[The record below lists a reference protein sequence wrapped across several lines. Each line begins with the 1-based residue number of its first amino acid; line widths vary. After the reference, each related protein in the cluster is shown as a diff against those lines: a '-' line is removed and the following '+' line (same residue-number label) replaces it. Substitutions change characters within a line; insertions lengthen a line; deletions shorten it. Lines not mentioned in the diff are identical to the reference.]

1 MTQTNLRSVALKTV
15 ANYRQAAEHAVGAYR
30 VGGHRLLSVITRRL
44 NQAAARSAGRFAP
57 RLAAALQRANS
68 NVGSV
73 AGKGLDMVSTGTERV
88 IELSSAGVTAQVS
101 RVAKLAGGV
110 ENSMVANGLDA
121 VARISLPSA
130 QMALTLSQKI
140 ADGADKLE
148 TVAAGQPAVKAKA
161 KAKAQAKTRR
171 QPAPRS
177 AAAGRTGTRKAAKPT
192 AKATEKNVVDEAA
205 KVVRAVKRGVAD
217 VQAETVSA
225 GKRVSRS
232 VKRAVANAPAPEVAA
247 AQVRRRAVK
256 SAATSVSKA
265 AQSVQDA
272 ADKAAANA

>member
-73 AGKGLDMVSTGTERV
+73 AGKGLEMVSTGTERV

-130 QMALTLSQKI
+130 QLALTLSQKI

-148 TVAAGQPAVKAKA
+148 TVAAGKPAVR
-161 KAKAQAKTRR
+161 AKAQAKTRR

-177 AAAGRTGTRKAAKPT
+177 AAASRTGTRKAAKPT

>member
-101 RVAKLAGGV
+101 AWP
-110 ENSMVANGLDA
+110 SWSA
-121 VARISLPSA
+121 VWRTAWSPMAWTRWPASACQAR
-130 QMALTLSQKI
+130 
-140 ADGADKLE
+140 
-148 TVAAGQPAVKAKA
+148 
-161 KAKAQAKTRR
+161 RWR
-171 QPAPRS
+171 
-177 AAAGRTGTRKAAKPT
+177 
-192 AKATEKNVVDEAA
+192 
-205 KVVRAVKRGVAD
+205 
-217 VQAETVSA
+217 
-225 GKRVSRS
+225 
-232 VKRAVANAPAPEVAA
+232 
-247 AQVRRRAVK
+247 
-256 SAATSVSKA
+256 
-265 AQSVQDA
+265 
-272 ADKAAANA
+272 